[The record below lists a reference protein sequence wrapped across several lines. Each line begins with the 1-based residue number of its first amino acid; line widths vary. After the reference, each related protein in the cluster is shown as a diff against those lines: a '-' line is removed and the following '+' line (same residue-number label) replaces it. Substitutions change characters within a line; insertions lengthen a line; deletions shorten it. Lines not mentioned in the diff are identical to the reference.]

1 MTTRFCSYHFTDIGC
16 GKGDSCTYSHSTIPR
31 IPRKCK
37 GCAITQDLCP
47 YLHED
52 ETWTQGMRPI
62 IHPSERKSYLAQELA
77 IADKEI
83 ASLRLRISELENTKP
98 VSKADSKSEEKWPR
112 GGPSDKDTK
121 PEKSEKPEKPEE
133 SEKSEKSEPVA

>member
-1 MTTRFCSYHFTDIGC
+1 MTTRFCSYHFTPNGC
-16 GKGDSCTYSHSTIPR
+16 SKGDSCTYSHSTIPR

-62 IHPSERKSYLAQELA
+62 IHPSERNSYLAQELA

-83 ASLRLRISELENTKP
+83 ASLRLRISELENA
-98 VSKADSKSEEKWPR
+98 KASDSKVSDSKVSGSKTPDSDLSWPR
-112 GGPSDKDTK
+112 GLPMAQDTDK
-121 PEKSEKPEKPEE
+121 EL
-133 SEKSEKSEPVA
+133 VQ

>member
-1 MTTRFCSYHFTDIGC
+1 
-16 GKGDSCTYSHSTIPR
+16 
-31 IPRKCK
+31 
-37 GCAITQDLCP
+37 
-47 YLHED
+47 
-52 ETWTQGMRPI
+52 MRPI